1 MNPDEPLD
9 DLWQRIHLLE
19 QRNQFLRHQ
28 NDLLLEAIDTI
39 CFAFLN
45 NSKNL
50 DTAIQAAMALQQQAR
65 QPRMPRLNPRKK
77 DDPKPGGCDPARSAG
92 SGRTTESPPLIPPGV
107 G

>member
-1 MNPDEPLD
+1 MKPDEPLD
-9 DLWQRIHLLE
+9 DLWKRINLLE
-19 QRNQFLRHQ
+19 QRNRFLRHQ

-65 QPRMPRLNPRKK
+65 QPPDAQIKPKK
-77 DDPKPGGCDPARSAG
+77 KR
-92 SGRTTESPPLIPPGV
+92 
-107 G
+107 

>member
-1 MNPDEPLD
+1 MNPDDPLD

-65 QPRMPRLNPRKK
+65 QPPDEQIKPKK
-77 DDPKPGGCDPARSAG
+77 KR
-92 SGRTTESPPLIPPGV
+92 
-107 G
+107 